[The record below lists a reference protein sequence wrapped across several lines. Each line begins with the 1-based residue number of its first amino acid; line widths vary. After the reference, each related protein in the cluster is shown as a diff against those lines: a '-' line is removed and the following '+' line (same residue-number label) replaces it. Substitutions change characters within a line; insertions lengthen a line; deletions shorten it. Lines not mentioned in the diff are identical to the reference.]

1 MCPAC
6 LTSVMLIAAGGGSTG
21 VLAAVVGKNVRERF
35 APKEPAKTKP
45 AVAPEKKEATQ

>member
-6 LTSVMLIAAGGGSTG
+6 LTSVMLIAAGGGSAG
-21 VLAAVVGKNVRERF
+21 VVAAVVMKNVRGRF
-35 APKEPAKTKP
+35 APKEAAKTQP

>member
-6 LTSVMLIAAGGGSTG
+6 LTSAMLIAAGGGSAG
-21 VLAAVVGKNVRERF
+21 VMAAVIVKSVRGKL
-35 APKEPAKTKP
+35 ALKEPAKTKP

>member
-21 VLAAVVGKNVRERF
+21 VLAAVVVKNVRGRF
-35 APKEPAKTKP
+35 APKEPEKTEP
-45 AVAPEKKEATQ
+45 AVTPEKQEAVR

>member
-21 VLAAVVGKNVRERF
+21 VLAAVVMKKVRLIS
-35 APKEPAKTKP
+35 APKEPVKIKP
-45 AVAPEKKEATQ
+45 AVAPEKEEATQ

>member
-21 VLAAVVGKNVRERF
+21 VLAAVVVKNVRGRF
-35 APKEPAKTKP
+35 APKEPEKKP
-45 AVAPEKKEATQ
+45 AVAPEKKEAAQ